1 MDQGNSI
8 LINMS
13 MTADIIAAVTAS
25 MEEDQRLTV
34 RELSSRHGLNV
45 WVVQQILTNYLGLG
59 KKSAFWVPKLLSP
72 AQKTKRVH
80 ISDVI
85 LKLIQRHS
93 MSILS
98 NIVMMDESAV
108 SFHIPVVE
116 KMLAVPSKGTSP
128 CSQVKADGACLL

>member
-1 MDQGNSI
+1 
-8 LINMS
+8 
-13 MTADIIAAVTAS
+13 
-25 MEEDQRLTV
+25 
-34 RELSSRHGLNV
+34 
-45 WVVQQILTNYLGLG
+45 
-59 KKSAFWVPKLLSP
+59 LSP

-85 LKLIQRHS
+85 LKLIQQHS

-108 SFHIPVVE
+108 SFHIPVGE
-116 KMLAVPSKGTSP
+116 KMLAVPGKGTIP